1 MISDNLVFNS
11 VLFKPLFGAKADPA
25 LRATIKVIRAV
36 NTVASDSEIRSQVIS
51 FINEYF
57 TIDKWDFGAT
67 FFFSELAGY
76 LHQNLGSIIS
86 SIVLVPINPLQT
98 FGDLYEIR
106 SAPNE
111 IFVSAATVNDIEV
124 VNALT
129 QSTLRSQSAV
139 QGLYPISSL
148 GSSLSQTGEY

>member
-1 MISDNLVFNS
+1 M
-11 VLFKPLFGAKADPA
+11 
-25 LRATIKVIRAV
+25 
-36 NTVASDSEIRSQVIS
+36 
-51 FINEYF
+51 
-57 TIDKWDFGAT
+57 
-67 FFFSELAGY
+67 
-76 LHQNLGSIIS
+76 
-86 SIVLVPINPLQT
+86 LVPINPLQT
-98 FGDLYEIR
+98 FGDLSEIR

-129 QSTLRSQSAV
+129 QSTLRSQSVV